1 MQRNSD
7 LEAVLRTAVRWWWDR
22 WQDFGRASGGVPLAE
37 PPAYPGS
44 IGPPETLSE
53 TPRDGPDSR
62 EFAA

>member
-1 MQRNSD
+1 M
-7 LEAVLRTAVRWWWDR
+7 VVGR

-53 TPRDGPDSR
+53 TPRDGPDTR